1 MHDDWRA
8 CCADRANQQS
18 SPCTNRHRA
27 GRATIRR
34 SCFLAVGV
42 IGRKKFDDARQNAI
56 LLRAYVHAALPVA
69 GIGRQHRLSRPWAVS
84 GRLLNRFA
92 QAGKDGLSF
101 AIREQPAGAPA
112 SGPWRWRGASMPNI
126 RMSRSAAI
134 PACGWRCS
142 ITRRPITRATSG
154 RSTCSCSDS
163 SAAPQPPRP
172 RAMPRCE
179 ARGGRPTRIREW
191 ILVIVSAERRTRRGA
206 RPCQC
211 PSSIDTT
218 HNAENRCRSEHDCC

>member
-1 MHDDWRA
+1 MHDDWCA
-8 CCADRANQQS
+8 CCADRADQQS
-18 SPCTNRHRA
+18 SPCTNRLRA
-27 GRATIRR
+27 DRATIRQ
-34 SCFLAVGV
+34 SCFVAVGV

-69 GIGRQHRLSRPWAVS
+69 GIGRQHRLSRGRYRAACSTGLRRPERTGSVS
-84 GRLLNRFA
+84 RSGGR
-92 QAGKDGLSF
+92 
-101 AIREQPAGAPA
+101 PAGAPA
-112 SGPWRWRGASMPNI
+112 SGPSRWRGASMPNI

-211 PSSIDTT
+211 SYSIDTT